1 MNPLLTI
8 EEVAKIL
15 QVSKRQLEY
24 LIQSGCAPEMIRIGR
39 LRRFELAAVQ
49 EWINQQKNHQ
59 LCDAPERRGNGS

>member
-24 LIQSGCAPEMIRIGR
+24 MIQSGEAPAMIRIGR
-39 LRRFELAAVQ
+39 LRRFELAAIQ
-49 EWINQQKNHQ
+49 EWINQQKSIQ
-59 LCDAPERRGNGS
+59 LGDQPAREGYVP

>member
-24 LIQSGCAPEMIRIGR
+24 LIQSGSAPEMIRIGR
-39 LRRFELAAVQ
+39 LRRFELTAVQ
-49 EWINQQKNHQ
+49 KWIDEQKSDQ
-59 LCDAPERRGNGS
+59 LGDTPERMSNAP

>member
-24 LIQSGCAPEMIRIGR
+24 MIKSGDAPAMIRIGR
-39 LRRFELAAVQ
+39 LRRFELAAIQ
-49 EWINQQKNHQ
+49 EWINQQKNAQ
-59 LCDAPERRGNGS
+59 LGNQPVREGYAP